1 MSILPHARRSSLAIV
16 VALLG
21 AALTAVLVLVSWKNV
36 LHEHEKVFTA
46 QSEAVR
52 EQLLERIKATDEM
65 VTGLATLV
73 NSATHA
79 DADQF
84 RLFSEELL
92 RRHPYLLS
100 TSYLPHVIEHERR
113 DFEHSRQEA
122 GFPEFTINDRST
134 DNYLV
139 APSRAQ
145 YFPLLFIEPFEP
157 TSVVMIGFDVLSEPL
172 LAQAAQAAVDTAQ
185 PSAAAPRLIEGR
197 TWGYWLFTAIYAG
210 KTAPATAAERHAAV
224 NGLIALRI
232 DGVRLLAESMAT
244 RPLTARLRM
253 IPAGAAT
260 PLDLA
265 ASLLADQR
273 DDHVVKTFTRSAELV
288 SGGQRFLLDMHRTVT
303 WREVNYLPVVTILV
317 AGGLVTILLVLAA
330 RSATRRTAQLEQRN
344 IEIERIVAEKTA
356 ELALEKERAQ
366 VTLASIGDAVIT
378 TDAAGR
384 VEYLNRVAEIL
395 TGWTAIEARGR
406 ELAEV
411 FQVRPADDPAMVA
424 GSSQAP
430 ARDNLLVNRAQQ
442 EIAIDQ
448 SVAPISGRGGEVLG
462 SVVVFHDVSRQRQL
476 TREMSYQATHD
487 ALTGLHNRRAFEES
501 LGQLLLNAKSDNVRH
516 ALLYLDLDQFKIVND
531 ACGHSAGDQLLRQ
544 LSLLLH
550 KELRQSDS
558 IARLGG
564 DEFGILLRNC
574 HENEAERIALKLLQ
588 NINDF
593 RFAWKER
600 IFTIGASIGL
610 VSIDGESESVA
621 SILSAADAACYAA
634 KDKGRN
640 RVWIY
645 QAEDIELNQRR
656 TQMQWVTR
664 LKHALG
670 EDRFV
675 LYSQPIV
682 PIAPGSTAP
691 VYQEMLLRLREED
704 GALVLPGAFLPAA
717 ERYGLM
723 PEIDRWVVRTAL
735 QWLAEHA
742 ADPGLAASYSINLSG
757 QSLSDA
763 PFLGFVLQEIERSGV
778 APGRVYFEI
787 TETAAIAASHNALQ
801 TIQTLKDRGCR
812 FLLDDFGSGW
822 SSFAYL
828 KNLPVDFL
836 KIDGTLV
843 RDMAHD
849 MLDEAMVRTIN
860 EIGHVLGVTTIAE
873 FVENEAVLEKL
884 RALGVD
890 YAQGY
895 GIARPAPIDAHLS
908 PPQAARSQQTA

>member
-1 MSILPHARRSSLAIV
+1 V

-21 AALTAVLVLVSWKNV
+21 AALTAVLVVVSWGNV
-36 LHEHEKVFTA
+36 LLEHEKVFTA
-46 QSEAVR
+46 HSEAVR

-65 VTGLATLV
+65 ITGLATLV

-100 TSYLPHVIEHERR
+100 TSYLPHVIEHERL
-113 DFEHSRQEA
+113 DFERSRHEA
-122 GFPEFTINDRST
+122 GFPEFAINDRST
-134 DNYLV
+134 DNYHV

-172 LAQAAQAAVDTAQ
+172 LAQAARAAVDTAQ
-185 PSAAAPRLIEGR
+185 PSASASRQIEGR

-210 KTAPATAAERHAAV
+210 KTAPATAAERGAAV

-232 DGVRLLAESMAT
+232 DGVKLLAESMAA

-253 IPAGAAT
+253 IPAGATA

-273 DDHVVKTFTRSAELV
+273 DGWVIKTFMRSAEIV
-288 SGGQRFLLDMHRTVT
+288 SGGQRFLLDMQSTVT
-303 WREVNYLPVVTILV
+303 WSEVNYLPVSTILV
-317 AGGLVTILLVLAA
+317 AGMLVTTLLVLAA
-330 RSATRRTAQLEQRN
+330 RQASRRTTQLEQRN

-384 VEYLNRVAEIL
+384 VEYLNKVAEAL
-395 TGWTAIEARGR
+395 TGWSAIEARGR

-411 FQVRPADDPAMVA
+411 FRVRPADDPVAAA
-424 GSSQAP
+424 GSSETP
-430 ARDNLLVNRAQQ
+430 ARDNLLVNRTQQ

-448 SVAPISGRGGEVLG
+448 SVAPISGRNGEVLG

-476 TREMSYQATHD
+476 TQEMSYQATHD
-487 ALTGLHNRRAFEES
+487 ALTGLHNRRAFEERLS
-501 LGQLLLNAKSDNVRH
+501 QLLLNAKSDNVQH
-516 ALLYLDLDQFKIVND
+516 VLLYLDLDQFKIVND

-550 KELRQSDS
+550 KELRQSDT

-564 DEFGILLRNC
+564 DEFGILLQNC

-600 IFTIGASIGL
+600 VFTIGASIGL

-640 RVWIY
+640 RVLIY
-645 QAEDIELNQRR
+645 QADDIELNLRR

-664 LKHALG
+664 LKRALD

-682 PIAPGSTAP
+682 PIAPESTAP
-691 VYQEMLLRLREED
+691 VYQEVLLRLSEED
-704 GALVLPGAFLPAA
+704 DTLVLPGAFLPAA

-723 PEIDRWVVRTAL
+723 PEIDRWVVRTTL

-742 ADPGLAASYSINLSG
+742 ADPGLATSYSINLSG
-757 QSLSDA
+757 QSLSDPA
-763 PFLGFVLQEIERSGV
+763 FLGFVLHEIERSGV
-778 APGRVYFEI
+778 APARVHFEI
-787 TETAAIAASHNALQ
+787 TETVAVDVNQNAREV
-801 TIQTLKDRGCR
+801 IQTLKDKGCR

-836 KIDGTLV
+836 KIDGSLV
-843 RDMAHD
+843 RDIAHD
-849 MLDEAMVRTIN
+849 ALDEAMVRTIN
-860 EIGHVLGVTTIAE
+860 EIGHVLGIATIAE
-873 FVENEAVLEKL
+873 FVENEAVLERL
-884 RALGVD
+884 AVMGVD

-895 GIARPAPIDAHLS
+895 ATGRPAPIDAHLNPS
-908 PPQAARSQQTA
+908 QVTRSQQTA